1 MESQAARPSVDSD
14 IEHGE
19 HDRKL
24 KPGEKWKKDEVQ
36 NIPKNNLWIV
46 FPALCVTTFLAA
58 LDQTIVT
65 TALPT
70 IVKDLG
76 GSSGYSWVGTA
87 YLLTASCLSPLYG
100 KLAEILGRKVM
111 VFFAISTFLIGSALC
126 GAAQSF
132 LWLCIARGV
141 QGIGGGGILQLV
153 EIVISDIVSLEDR
166 GKYGGAI
173 GATWGIASVVG
184 PIIGGAFTDHVT
196 WRWCF
201 FVNLPSGGLAAL
213 LLLSLKVK
221 PPPTRPWREYARE
234 FDFLGLFL
242 IMSGVVLLLVGFNS
256 SETTWSSA
264 ETIALL
270 TVGTALLI
278 FGAINEL
285 FTDRAPIIPPRL
297 FKTRTTAAL
306 LISVFVHAF
315 GFLALTFYIPLYFQ
329 ILGASATTSG
339 VKFISFCLAASL
351 TAIVSGIVVTK
362 TSAYRPT
369 MWFGWAVMVLG
380 FGLLITFDEST
391 SLGKQEGFLIIS
403 GVGVGCLFQTPL
415 IGLQAAM
422 PIQDMPMTTT
432 TFGLLRTLGGTIGI
446 SVGQA
451 IYTSFLKRRLVNIS
465 GFTVSQS
472 QLTNDVRGLSQIPDP
487 VVRQQVLHAFT
498 KSLSDIWIVYTPILF
513 AGLLIVLV
521 IRGYSLKR
529 IIVRGDGEE
538 EKTEAVPGEPPE
550 GAAIASE
557 APPLRAGPSVAPPLP
572 TQAKDVE
579 GSEREDG
586 SINSVDV
593 EDPKS
598 ETN

>member
-1 MESQAARPSVDSD
+1 MAYNKALHPFS
-14 IEHGE
+14 
-19 HDRKL
+19 
-24 KPGEKWKKDEVQ
+24 
-36 NIPKNNLWIV
+36 
-46 FPALCVTTFLAA
+46 LCVTIFLAA

-100 KLAEILGRKVM
+100 KLAEILGRKV
-111 VFFAISTFLIGSALC
+111 VLYFAISTFLIGSALC

-141 QGIGGGGILQLV
+141 QGIGGGGIMQLV
-153 EIVISDIVSLEDR
+153 QIVISDIVSLEDR

-184 PIIGGAFTDHVT
+184 PLIGGAFTDRVT

-213 LLLSLKVK
+213 LLFNLKLN
-221 PPPTRPWREYARE
+221 PRPARPWRDYVRE

-242 IMSGVVLLLVGFNS
+242 IMSGIVLLLVGFNS
-256 SETTWSSA
+256 SETNWSSA

-270 TVGTALLI
+270 TVGVALLI

-285 FTDRAPIIPPRL
+285 LTNRAPVIPPRL

-306 LISVFVHAF
+306 MISVFVHAF

-329 ILGASATTSG
+329 ILGASATISG
-339 VKFISFCLAASL
+339 IKLMSFSLASSI
-351 TAIVSGIVVTK
+351 TAIISGIVVSK
-362 TSAYRPT
+362 TSAYRPVL
-369 MWFGWAVMVLG
+369 WFGWAVMVLG
-380 FGLLITFDEST
+380 FGLVITFDDRT
-391 SLGKQEGFLIIS
+391 NLGKQEGFLLIA

-422 PIQDMPMTTT
+422 PIQDMPLTTT

-446 SVGQA
+446 SIGQA
-451 IYTSFLKRRLVNIS
+451 IYTSFIKRRIAKIN
-465 GFTVSQS
+465 GFTISQS
-472 QLTNDVRGLSQIPDP
+472 QLTGDVHGLSQISDP
-487 VVRQQVLHAFT
+487 VIRQQVLHAFT
-498 KSLSDIWIVYTPILF
+498 KSISDIWY
-513 AGLLIVLV
+513 
-521 IRGYSLKR
+521 
-529 IIVRGDGEE
+529 
-538 EKTEAVPGEPPE
+538 
-550 GAAIASE
+550 
-557 APPLRAGPSVAPPLP
+557 
-572 TQAKDVE
+572 VE
-579 GSEREDG
+579 
-586 SINSVDV
+586 
-593 EDPKS
+593 
-598 ETN
+598 